1 MSLNE
6 NKHAIHHSRLYKD
19 WLISCP
25 TAEGILGFLVLRQGH
40 PRNSSF
46 VATRLYH
53 PRNSSKQQSLLT
65 EGHVAINLLVIGL
78 SCLVVS
84 VFFSKKKKVFKAENQ
99 PHSFNQIYFH
109 WKMYRSYHL
118 QPAQMMTC
126 THNNKE
132 LQYHW
137 LTTSKF
143 DKQRI
148 ATDTPTKG
156 MRLEL
161 KANH

>member
-84 VFFSKKKKVFKAENQ
+84 VFFFKKKKSLRQKINLIPSTKSISTGKCTEVITYNQ
-99 PHSFNQIYFH
+99 PRWWHAPI
-109 WKMYRSYHL
+109 
-118 QPAQMMTC
+118 
-126 THNNKE
+126 
-132 LQYHW
+132 
-137 LTTSKF
+137 
-143 DKQRI
+143 I
-148 ATDTPTKG
+148 TK
-156 MRLEL
+156 
-161 KANH
+161 NYSIID